1 MAGLQE
7 ALTMFEEMVSNIGH
21 WLKNRGPDADIV
33 YSSRIRLARNLNGF
47 LFSNRCSE
55 QQLREI
61 ISLARACS
69 AHCPHLQSAA
79 FYGFKDMSTIDRQFL
94 MERFLISRELA
105 KTSGEKGVIVDVTE
119 RISLMINEEDHL
131 RMQVLRS
138 GLLLSE
144 AWEELNAIDDELDS
158 HLDFAF
164 GEPWGYL
171 TACPSNAGTGLRAS
185 VMIHLPAL
193 IMTKRI
199 VGILQGAGKMQLAI
213 RGLHG
218 EGSEMLGDYFQISN
232 QVTLGKPEDE
242 IVEMTENLTREL
254 IAEEKRAREDLMKNE
269 KVLIEDKVGRAI
281 GILSG
286 ARILS
291 TREAMELLSS
301 IRLGIYCGM
310 LPGVNPETLDALLIE
325 MQPAH
330 LQKRFS
336 EHLAPLARDME
347 RAKLIKEKLNYG
359 EG

>member
-1 MAGLQE
+1 
-7 ALTMFEEMVSNIGH
+7 MFEQMVSNVGH
-21 WLKNRGPDADIV
+21 WLKTKGPDSDIV
-33 YSSRIRLARNLNGF
+33 YSSRIRLARNFKGF
-47 LFSNRCSE
+47 PFSNRCSD

-61 ISLARACS
+61 VSLVRSCVGRCS
-69 AHCPHLQSAA
+69 RLKSAK
-79 FYGFKDMSTIDRQFL
+79 FYSFKDMSLLDRQFL

-105 KTSGEKGVIVDVTE
+105 QSSGEKGVVVDASE
-119 RISLMINEEDHL
+119 RISLMVNEEDHL

-144 AWEELNAIDDELDS
+144 AWHELSDIDDELDK

-164 GEPWGYL
+164 EEPWGYL
-171 TACPSNAGTGLRAS
+171 TACISNPGTGLRAS

-193 IMTKRI
+193 IISKRI
-199 VGILQGAGKMQLAI
+199 VNILQGASKMQLAI

-232 QVTLGKPEDE
+232 QFTLGRSEEE
-242 IVEMTENLTREL
+242 IVEMTEKLATEL
-254 IAEEKRAREDLMKNE
+254 VEQERRARDDLLKNN
-269 KVLIEDKVGRAI
+269 KLLIEDKVGRAI

-286 ARILS
+286 AKFLS
-291 TREAMELLSS
+291 TREAMEMLSH

-310 LPGVNPETLDALLIE
+310 VPGINPEIVDSLLIE

-330 LQKRFS
+330 LQKRFPNHM
-336 EHLAPLARDME
+336 EPLARDME
-347 RAKLIKEKLNYG
+347 RAKLVKETLKYG